1 MAELV
6 GLTNVLPFPAPVRGA
21 APVDANV
28 VRGNDNVLRGAHNA
42 HQADETIHLQSSTF
56 ALRPAP
62 GVPGRKWVTV
72 DGGAYQVWYDDG
84 TRWHDVAGDQV
95 TIDCQ
100 AKAAPLTKGT
110 VVKVVGYNNGL
121 NVPEVQVMAS
131 ATEIAFGVVQR
142 SVLSNEIA
150 QVVNTGLIEDVDTN
164 GFAIGTILYPNG
176 TGGWTATKPSSGLY
190 QAFAYVL
197 RGNSNNG
204 VIFVECSEPKYVE
217 GTARTGDTVVLRTSN
232 GSVEVTDLTLH
243 PSASLTPASNGDL
256 VIEATD
262 DTTLTFKYKGSDG
275 TVRSGTI
282 TLT

>member
-1 MAELV
+1 MTELV

-42 HQADETIHLQSSTF
+42 HQADETIHLQSSTY
-56 ALRPAP
+56 ADRPLP
-62 GVPGRKWVTV
+62 GVAGRKWVTV

-100 AKAAPLTKGT
+100 AKAAPLNKGD

-121 NVPEVQVMAS
+121 NLPEVQIMAS

-142 SVLSNEIA
+142 NVLANEIA

-176 TGGWTATKPSSGLY
+176 TGGWTTTKPSSGLY

-204 VIFVECSEPKYVE
+204 VIFVECSEPKYIE
-217 GTARTGDTVVLRTSN
+217 STARTGDTVVLRTSN
-232 GSVEVTDLTLH
+232 GSVAATDLTLH
-243 PSASLTPASNGDL
+243 PSASLTPANNGDL
-256 VIEATD
+256 AIEATNN
-262 DTTLTFKYKGSDG
+262 TTLTFKYKGSDG
-275 TVRSGTI
+275 VVRSA
-282 TLT
+282 TLTLT